1 MELLLEGSKTEIG
14 GRAKKKTKTQKQK
27 KVKDKQKQRKRK
39 AKSQGGESLEGCQER
54 ECVTDVPP
62 LLRGGCDRLT
72 GNALQTL
79 HAEAPEVLVSLKSPN
94 GQEQL
99 HYRLCVSVTLL
110 TAAQALPDT
119 QQKLTNNWLWIRTHF
134 LTLKPVRFKVRT
146 SIRLPPGHLAFSKS
160 PVNILRMIVLPVYF
174 VIQQMTLND
183 LIQKDKV

>member
-1 MELLLEGSKTEIG
+1 MKYLKRTISLVPNRMELLLEGSKSKIG
-14 GRAKKKTKTQKQK
+14 GRAETKHKSKKKKEK

-39 AKSQGGESLEGCQER
+39 AKRQGGESLEGCQER

-72 GNALQTL
+72 GNAPQTL
-79 HAEAPEVLVSLKSPN
+79 HAEAPEVLVSLKSPI

-119 QQKLTNNWLWIRTHF
+119 QQKLTNN
-134 LTLKPVRFKVRT
+134 
-146 SIRLPPGHLAFSKS
+146 
-160 PVNILRMIVLPVYF
+160 
-174 VIQQMTLND
+174 
-183 LIQKDKV
+183 